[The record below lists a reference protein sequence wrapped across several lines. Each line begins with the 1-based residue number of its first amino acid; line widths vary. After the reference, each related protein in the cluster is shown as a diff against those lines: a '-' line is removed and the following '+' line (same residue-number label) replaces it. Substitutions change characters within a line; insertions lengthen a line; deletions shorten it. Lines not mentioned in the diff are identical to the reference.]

1 MLSSTINTAKIM
13 VQILSIEEAKRGTSL
28 VKVEMTSGDVFN
40 IGFLSLM
47 PARDAQRYRAVIQKC
62 LDEFEKSGSD
72 DLFNDLA
79 RRMLQ
84 NGFEM
89 PFYVM
94 PDRNDERT
102 RIGKRIKELREAKEM
117 EAKKLSQ
124 LTDIDAANLCR
135 IEQGRYSAGL
145 DMLCKIATALDAK
158 VDIIPNKIKSD
169 PEDFSLTRKAWV
181 VPSNIEIFDIRSCI
195 CEFGYCYWQQHY
207 NFQIGDII
215 YIYATKPYQEICFKF
230 IVTDSDLFYNDEIAT
245 QDKFWHSPESIE
257 RGKENGR
264 YARIKY
270 MGELHDKQAVSLD
283 TLMKRG
289 YLKAAPQGAIC
300 IGEDFARYLENAK
313 NIKP

>member
-1 MLSSTINTAKIM
+1 M

-47 PARDAQRYRAVIQKC
+47 PARDSQRYRAAIQEF
-62 LDEFEKSGSD
+62 LNEFEKSGAD

-84 NGFEM
+84 HGFEM
-89 PFYVM
+89 PLYVM

-135 IEQGRYSAGL
+135 IEQGKYSAGL

-158 VDIIPNKIKSD
+158 VDIIPNKPQIETPLLD
-169 PEDFSLTRKAWV
+169 RKAWV

-195 CEFGYCYWQQHY
+195 CEFGYCYWQQYY
-207 NFQIGDII
+207 NFGIGDII
-215 YIYATKPYQEICFKF
+215 YMYATKPYQEIAFKF
-230 IVTDSDLFYNDEIAT
+230 IVSDIDLQYSDVIAA
-245 QDKFWHSPESIE
+245 QNKFWKTPEGVE
-257 RGKENGR
+257 KGKENDR
-264 YARIKY
+264 YAHLKY
-270 MGELHDKQAVSLD
+270 MGELYDKQAVSLD
-283 TLMKRG
+283 TLLKKG
-289 YLKAAPQGAIC
+289 YLKAAPQGAIS

-313 NIKP
+313 DSKK